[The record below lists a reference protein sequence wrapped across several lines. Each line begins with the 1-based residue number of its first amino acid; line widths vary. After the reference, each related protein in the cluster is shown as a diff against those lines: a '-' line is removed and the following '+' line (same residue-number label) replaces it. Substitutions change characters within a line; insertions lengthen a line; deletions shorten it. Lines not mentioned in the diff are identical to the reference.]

1 MQAHNGG
8 RYCCLSCCFYYL
20 SSLPVFT
27 AAFFPTGAFF
37 YVQLE
42 AFFTAAFP
50 TVAYYCGAPTAEADY
65 ESASFVHQ
73 SKASKASKADAR
85 RLRTKQHGRRG
96 SRDQIRLD

>member
-8 RYCCLSCCFYYL
+8 GYCCLSCCRYYL

-27 AAFFPTGAFF
+27 AAFFPTGAFC

-65 ESASFVHQ
+65 ESAASVHKVNQ
-73 SKASKASKADAR
+73 V
-85 RLRTKQHGRRG
+85 KQVKQTLEDLGRSSMEEG
-96 SRDQIRLD
+96 AAEIRLD